1 MATKVIIAKALANTG
16 YLRNSKT
23 LSIPSNTR
31 SNVGEPVEASST
43 MEGIT
48 IMGVVVSITAII
60 AAVQVL
66 MDTTIVEE

>member
-1 MATKVIIAKALANTG
+1 MATKVIIAKAQASTG

-23 LSIPSNTR
+23 LRIPSNTQ